1 MSSEPSSAAI
11 STLLARQEIAD
22 LAQHWGR
29 ARDQGRWED
38 LARTFHPGGRIKVMW
53 FEGTHEDFIAACA
66 KRFVPGRSTT
76 KHFFGVSVVEVNG
89 ERALAETPA
98 ALSQAGE
105 LHGTRFTSLSFLRF
119 LDRVE
124 RRDGHWRIMQRDA
137 IYEGDRFMPE
147 QPVELDPAILDLYAP
162 PFKYLAYRQHVAGLP
177 SDRQT
182 PMDGSESL
190 ARLMSAARG
199 WLGTPA

>member
-1 MSSEPSSAAI
+1 MSPESLSAAVG
-11 STLLARQEIAD
+11 TLLARQEIAD
-22 LAQHWGR
+22 LAQCWGR

-38 LARTFHPGGRIKVMW
+38 LSRTFHPGGTIKVMW
-53 FEGTHEDFIAACA
+53 FDGTHEDFIAACA
-66 KRFVPGRSTT
+66 KRFVAGRGTT
-76 KHFFGVSVVEVNG
+76 KHFFGVSVIDVNG

-124 RRDGHWRIMQRDA
+124 RREGEWRIVQRNA
-137 IYEGDRFMPE
+137 IYEGDRFTPE
-147 QPVELDPAILDLYAP
+147 APIALDSAILDLYAP

-177 SDRQT
+177 SDRDT

-190 ARLMSAARG
+190 IRLMQASRQ
-199 WLGTPA
+199 WLEASR